1 MDIPELLEETLE
13 QLLIKLGLEYNEI
26 NVSEEEANNFFIN
39 VNSDD
44 PSALIGYHGNN
55 IHALQHILKVLCWK
69 KAKNN
74 QFNIVLDIDNYRKR
88 REEKAITM
96 AQRKI
101 DFARKTGKPQS
112 LPPMSPYLRRKIHM
126 HCMGAG
132 FDDIETYS
140 EGEEGKRHII
150 IKLKN

>member
-1 MDIPELLEETLE
+1 MDIPELLEETIE

-26 NVSEEEANNFFIN
+26 SINEEDSGNYFIN
-39 VNSDD
+39 VTSDQ

-55 IHALQHILKVLCWK
+55 IQAIQHILKVLCWK
-69 KAKNN
+69 KAQNN
-74 QFNIVLDIDNYRKR
+74 QFNIVLDIDNYLKR
-88 REEKAITM
+88 REEKAINL

-101 DFARKTGKPQS
+101 ETARKTGRPQS

-140 EGEEGKRHII
+140 EDEADKRHLI
-150 IKLKN
+150 IKLKS